1 MRTVRFRT
9 VRIPR
14 PWDRSTCVYPP
25 LPGALARVG
34 VPALRILEPMSD
46 VAKVHEIALH
56 STAAECPGPTL
67 ELFRD
72 PYTSLQQRAP

>member
-14 PWDRSTCVYPP
+14 PWGPSTCVYPP
-25 LPGALARVG
+25 SRAFEPVG
-34 VPALRILEPMSD
+34 VPGPRILDLVND

-56 STAAECPGPTL
+56 PTAAECPGPTL
-67 ELFRD
+67 ELLRD
-72 PYTSLQQRAP
+72 TYTRSGQR